1 LRWTFTLSNIIYE
14 PPIAK
19 LLDVVGEHA
28 IVRAGFR
35 VEPFAAAAG
44 WSRAHCYNLMSGKV
58 AGAPPLPFIKS
69 GKARIITI
77 SPADYLALCAQQA
90 GA

>member
-1 LRWTFTLSNIIYE
+1 MWWGNMPYVNQAQR
-14 PPIAK
+14 PA
-19 LLDVVGEHA
+19 
-28 IVRAGFR
+28 VRAGFR

-69 GKARIITI
+69 GKARVITI
-77 SPADYLALCAQQA
+77 SPQDYLALCAEQA